1 MTADISNNDLAAFSC
16 KNSSLLSN
24 INRETALAYESDLD
38 VGNRVTGHCISLVR
52 NSLEVF
58 QWDLTQKNAF
68 GIRIVLK
75 ILMGI
80 PFVVSFITLQRNVKR
95 CVLNEP
101 EMFWM
106 QQQKIASW
114 LLKITYLIRKEF
126 CSKTPRW
133 ISWELIEFYSG
144 EKNWG
149 IHEKNNSCQ
158 IFDFYTI
165 MYPIRQRRNLQHN
178 GIDIMINWL
187 IIDRW

>member
-58 QWDLTQKNAF
+58 QGDLTQKNAF
-68 GIRIVLK
+68 GIPIVLK
-75 ILMGI
+75 ILMRI

-95 CVLNEP
+95 GVLNELK
-101 EMFWM
+101 MFWM

-114 LLKITYLIRKEF
+114 LLKIIYLIRKEF
-126 CSKTPRW
+126 CLKTPW
-133 ISWELIEFYSG
+133 ISWKLIEFSRG
-144 EKNWG
+144 EKNRG

-158 IFDFYTI
+158 IFDF
-165 MYPIRQRRNLQHN
+165 LHN
-178 GIDIMINWL
+178 NVSYSSEAKFTA
-187 IIDRW
+187 

>member
-1 MTADISNNDLAAFSC
+1 MTSMTADISNNDLAAFSY

-24 INRETALAYESDLD
+24 INRETALAHESDLD

-58 QWDLTQKNAF
+58 QGDLTQKNAF

-75 ILMGI
+75 ILMRI

-95 CVLNEP
+95 RVLNELK
-101 EMFWM
+101 MFWM

-114 LLKITYLIRKEF
+114 LLKIIYLIRKEF
-126 CSKTPRW
+126 CLKTSRW
-133 ISWELIEFYSG
+133 ISWKWIEFSRG
-144 EKNWG
+144 EKNWE

-158 IFDFYTI
+158 IFDFL
-165 MYPIRQRRNLQHN
+165 RNN
-178 GIDIMINWL
+178 VCYSSEAKFTT
-187 IIDRW
+187 